1 MNCHETEM
9 MLMEYV
15 AGTLDKPTQENMT
28 RHLETCSS
36 CSEELEREK
45 VLGETLGSLPL
56 CSTDERVGFIYP
68 AQPNKWWLPV
78 SGGLVAAA
86 VLLAVLIT
94 GNPIITPRVEPS
106 DQELAAATEDIKWT
120 LNLANSLIQ
129 KGEKAA
135 MVDLLGTKLP
145 SVISG
150 SLFPDTDSDDRNKS

>member
-9 MLMEYV
+9 LLMEYV
-15 AGTLDKPTQENMT
+15 AGTLDEPTQESIT
-28 RHLETCSS
+28 LHLANCAS
-36 CSEELEREK
+36 CREELEREK
-45 VLGETLGSLPL
+45 FLCETLGSLPL
-56 CSTDERVGFIYP
+56 CHTEERVGFTYP
-68 AQPNKWWLPV
+68 SQSSKWWLPV

-94 GNPIITPRVEPS
+94 GNTVITPPVEPTNR
-106 DQELAAATEDIKWT
+106 ELAAATEDIKWT

-150 SLFPDTDSDDRNKS
+150 SLFPVNDSDDGNNS